1 MSFGLNESEE
11 FMKSILIGI
20 VAGVLIAS
28 TVGAFQ
34 ADEHKSVS
42 PIGGMMQGM
51 QGMMG
56 HHKQGD
62 QSQDTMQ
69 DMKEMMA
76 RMSRMMDMCSEML
89 SHASESTKDETSK

>member
-1 MSFGLNESEE
+1 MDRQRPLLRFLQIRLRSMSFGLNESEE

-42 PIGGMMQGM
+42 PIGGMM
-51 QGMMG
+51 
-56 HHKQGD
+56 
-62 QSQDTMQ
+62 
-69 DMKEMMA
+69 
-76 RMSRMMDMCSEML
+76 
-89 SHASESTKDETSK
+89 

>member
-1 MSFGLNESEE
+1 MNFGSNENEE

-34 ADEHKSVS
+34 ADEHKSGS
-42 PIGGMMQGM
+42 PMGGMMQGI

-56 HHKQGD
+56 HQKPGE
-62 QSQDTMQ
+62 QSQETMQ
-69 DMKEMMA
+69 DMKEMMG
-76 RMSRMMDMCSEML
+76 RMSKMMDMCTEMM
-89 SHASESTKDETSK
+89 SHVSESTKDETSK